1 MAISRVHFC
10 AQMDPVSNTM
20 RGRGW
25 ECTSYLKAILTGRL
39 VSVLVWLGLGGEGRE
54 ESLGRRLSPQTQLFL
69 FLRGSKLLR
78 GRGYTP
84 HGQINSQDIIPAQQ
98 LICLQVQLVSLNLER
113 NMISSVTAAT
123 LAGLSSLYSLSLA
136 GRSHLSAVLNTNT
149 LLRHISHALDLGF
162 RQPAGNL
169 ASAMARSLSLAQQVD
184 SVNCAQRWIHCC
196 QQLPFLIHG
205 FSL

>member
-25 ECTSYLKAILTGRL
+25 ECTFYLNAILTGRL
-39 VSVLVWLGLGGEGRE
+39 VSVLVWLGSGWEGRE
-54 ESLGRRLSPQTQLFL
+54 ESLGRRLPPQTQLFL

-84 HGQINSQDIIPAQQ
+84 HGQLKSQKINPVRH

-113 NMISSVTAAT
+113 NMISSVTTAT

-136 GRSHLSAVLNTNT
+136 GPSHLSALNKNT
-149 LLRHISHALDLGF
+149 LLDLSYVQATSW
-162 RQPAGNL
+162 QPCLLYG
-169 ASAMARSLSLAQQVD
+169 SLLVP
-184 SVNCAQRWIHCC
+184 R
-196 QQLPFLIHG
+196 
-205 FSL
+205 